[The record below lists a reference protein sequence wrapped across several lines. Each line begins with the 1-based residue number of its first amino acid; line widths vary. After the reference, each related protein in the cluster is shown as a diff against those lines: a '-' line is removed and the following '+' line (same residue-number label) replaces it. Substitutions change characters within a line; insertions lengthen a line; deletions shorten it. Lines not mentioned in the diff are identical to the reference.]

1 MVDYREIIRLKSAG
15 YSNTSVASS
24 SGSGRNKVAEVWK
37 RAKEKNISWP
47 IPSTLTNEDLKLILY
62 PELQDSSLR
71 MLPDYKRIHAYEFF
85 GGVPRITIPDNCKT
99 STSRNTRTEVV
110 LNRSYHEMAE
120 YYGTAVIPARPL
132 LMCARFIRL
141 ILYTYRNICQRA
153 IVNTCSLMQSI
164 IWTGQKRSV
173 LRRGS

>member
-1 MVDYREIIRLKSAG
+1 MQVDWVGDTL
-15 YSNTSVASS
+15 
-24 SGSGRNKVAEVWK
+24 
-37 RAKEKNISWP
+37 NISDP
-47 IPSTLTNEDLKLILY
+47 VTGGTMKAYVFVACLPCSMYGYAEAFPDMKTPSWL
-62 PELQDSSLR
+62 SGH
-71 MLPDYKRIHAYEFF
+71 IHAYEFF
-85 GGVPRITIPDNCKT
+85 GGVPRIAIPDNCKT
-99 STSRNTRTEVV
+99 STIRNTRTEVV

-153 IVNTCSLMQSI
+153 IVNTCSIMQSI